1 MGLSRDVPLGAARP
15 TAADICV
22 SLRRYLFGGDAES
35 DTNSRAVSV
44 LNERA
49 VSVVLPHAPGDA
61 WASSPLLPG
70 RPPRPVFN
78 EERFF
83 EVYLDTEQRELR
95 VVTRSA
101 DDYTSAVADGYA
113 RACAF
118 AFLTAE
124 DAARRGWW
132 RRPVGLRPAED
143 VMAYAEA
150 QRRLDGPP
158 AQRRLEAPD
167 GARALRAVA
176 ALGERNAAL
185 ESELRDAHRRLAEAR
200 ADAAASSPLGGA
212 LALCEAN
219 AGLGAMAVREAVMR
233 RRWEAAAAGV
243 VGLPCEQEFERVL
256 GACGFFLWSSRADSG
271 AARLAAAGTCAR
283 REDAADVASVAPRA
297 RWVAFGADGAVL
309 PPPGPAEGEF
319 ESAARDLGGEFAAAL
334 WSALRAAEVERDL
347 AKAEAA
353 SLRSPG
359 VARP

>member
-1 MGLSRDVPLGAARP
+1 MGLSRDVPLGDARP
-15 TAADICV
+15 TAADICA

-35 DTNSRAVSV
+35 DAGAVSV
-44 LNERA
+44 FNERA

-83 EVYLDTEQRELR
+83 EVYLDTEHRELR

-124 DAARRGWW
+124 DAARRDWW
-132 RRPVGLRPAED
+132 RVPVGGLRPAEEI
-143 VMAYAEA
+143 MAYAEA
-150 QRRLDGPP
+150 QDRLDGPP
-158 AQRRLEAPD
+158 RDRRLAAQD
-167 GARALRAVA
+167 GARALRAVV
-176 ALGERNAAL
+176 ALAERNAAL

-256 GACGFFLWSSRADSG
+256 GAGGFFVWSSRADSG
-271 AARLAAAGTCAR
+271 AARPAAAGTCTR
-283 REDAADVASVAPRA
+283 REDAADVASVTPRA

-334 WSALRAAEVERDL
+334 WSALCAAEAERDL

-353 SLRSPG
+353 SLRSLEA
-359 VARP
+359 ARP